1 MEFMG
6 ALQQRG
12 KAAKDSTTP
21 RDPPLLWI
29 TRAPTRPN
37 AVPHKPLSVAT
48 CNRKPANLQSCV
60 FFDRHYLQLKGV
72 QTGIIC
78 N

>member
-1 MEFMG
+1 MDLMLDLETGNVTPDAAILSIG
-6 ALQQRG
+6 AVLF
-12 KAAKDSTTP
+12 D
-21 RDPPLLWI
+21 
-29 TRAPTRPN
+29 
-37 AVPHKPLSVAT
+37 PLSNELGVAT